1 MNLQDAARAHLWMH
15 FTRHS
20 AYADAD
26 VPVIVRGEGPY
37 IWDANGKRYLD
48 GLSGLFVVQVGH
60 GRKELAEAAA
70 KHPTRTDAG
79 SPRAAAT
86 GMNVTVVAA
95 CE

>member
-1 MNLQDAARAHLWMH
+1 MPGIKNEWLKMYFPILV
-15 FTRHS
+15 
-20 AYADAD
+20 
-26 VPVIVRGEGPY
+26 VPVSSIST
-37 IWDANGKRYLD
+37 AATT
-48 GLSGLFVVQVGH
+48 VGYV
-60 GRKELAEAAA
+60 GSRNSAEAAA